1 MKKVLLIMFMLAAGL
16 FMSACDEVVD
26 EGPDDIKINLVGLK
40 GEGSLEEP
48 YRMKINVGETVTKY
62 LEVEGDYDALE
73 LLQGQF
79 NNGMFKDN
87 QAQESLTIKSDQD
100 DTVLLITANT
110 KGDYMVRIK
119 GKDMSSSAYIQVEV
133 TDPAIYKERLRILA
147 IGNSFSED
155 ATTYLGEIASNL
167 GVEEVII
174 GNLYIGGASLE
185 THWNSIKNRT
195 SSYTYYKYSNNQ
207 WENKGAKSLVVGLL
221 DEPWD
226 IISMQ
231 QVSGLSGIEESLQP
245 YLDDIL
251 DYVNETKL
259 TESTFVWHQTW
270 AYAQNSNHSDFPRYE
285 KDQTLMY
292 HSIMDVSQNYILK
305 HDAFT
310 RIIPAG
316 TAIQN
321 LRNTEIGDN
330 LTRDGY
336 HLNVYGRYVAGL
348 MWFKS
353 LTGLSIDELTYRP
366 TNVTEQQMN
375 LAIEAVNQAY
385 QTKFQ
390 ISS

>member
-79 NNGMFKDN
+79 NNGMFKNN
-87 QAQESLTIKSDQD
+87 QAQESLTIKSEQD
-100 DTVLLITANT
+100 DTVLLITAKT

-133 TDPAIYKERLRILA
+133 TDPASYKERLRILA

-305 HDAFT
+305 HDVFT

-366 TNVTEQQMN
+366 TNVTDQQMN

-390 ISS
+390 ISN

>member
-1 MKKVLLIMFMLAAGL
+1 MKKALLLMLVLSSGWFL
-16 FMSACDEVVD
+16 SACEETID
-26 EGPDDIKINLVGLK
+26 EGPDNINITLEGLK
-40 GEGSLEEP
+40 GLGSLESP
-48 YRMKINVGETVTKY
+48 YLMSINVGETVMKY
-62 LEVEGDYDALE
+62 LEVEGVYETLE
-73 LLQGQF
+73 LLQGQIVS
-79 NNGMFKDN
+79 GKFKSDLSLE
-87 QAQESLTIKSDQD
+87 ALTIKQDQD
-100 DTVLLITANT
+100 DSVLLITANQ
-110 KGDYMVRIK
+110 KGEYMVRIK

-133 TDPAIYKERLRILA
+133 TDPASYKERLRILA

-292 HSIMDVSQNYILK
+292 QSIMDVSQNYILK

-366 TNVTEQQMN
+366 QNVTEQQMN

-390 ISS
+390 ISN

>member
-48 YRMKINVGETVTKY
+48 YQMKINVGETVTKY
-62 LEVEGDYDALE
+62 LEIEGDYEALE

-79 NNGMFKDN
+79 NLGKFKKEE
-87 QAQESLTIKSDQD
+87 AQESLTIKSDQD

-119 GKDMSSSAYIQVEV
+119 GKEMSSSAYIQVQV

-155 ATTYLGEIASNL
+155 ATTYLGEIATNL
-167 GVEEVII
+167 GVKEVII

-292 HSIMDVSQNYILK
+292 QSIMDVSQNYILK

-366 TNVTEQQMN
+366 QNVTEQQMN